1 LSLIRANNLSEL
13 TCLEYWHLIVVFG
26 INGGVGTSLLFT
38 PSIAAIGHFF
48 NRRRGNATGIAA
60 TGCAFGGIVFPL
72 LLQSLIPKVG
82 FAWATRVMGFII
94 LFLCIIANLLIKS
107 NLPRSLAAKS
117 PHPDFKI
124 LSQPTFAMT
133 VLGSFLI
140 EWALFVPL
148 TYITTYAIQQGFS
161 QAFAYQILPILNASS
176 VFGRWLPGLYS
187 DTLGRFN
194 CSIVCILLTIISVFA
209 VWLPFGGQTAGIVVF
224 VVVFGFASGS
234 NISLTPVCVG
244 QLCETRDY
252 GRYYATCYTI
262 VSIGCLT
269 GVPIAGEII
278 DRDGGEC
285 WGLIVFTGCC
295 YIGAFG
301 AFAVAR
307 AQMKGLV
314 C

>member
-1 LSLIRANNLSEL
+1 MRCSFHVLARGLQKSLSLIRVNNLSEL
-13 TCLEYWHLIVVFG
+13 TCLEYWHFIVVFG

-117 PHPDFKI
+117 PHPDFRI

-148 TYITTYAIQQGFS
+148 TYLTSYAIQQGFS
-161 QAFAYQILPILNASS
+161 QAFAYQTANPRRKLGFPALAPWALFRYPRPIQL
-176 VFGRWLPGLYS
+176 FHCLYITDNYLS
-187 DTLGRFN
+187 IRSLAPIRRPDSRHCGV
-194 CSIVCILLTIISVFA
+194 CSG
-209 VWLPFGGQTAGIVVF
+209 VWI
-224 VVVFGFASGS
+224 
-234 NISLTPVCVG
+234 CKW
-244 QLCETRDY
+244 E
-252 GRYYATCYTI
+252 
-262 VSIGCLT
+262 
-269 GVPIAGEII
+269 
-278 DRDGGEC
+278 
-285 WGLIVFTGCC
+285 
-295 YIGAFG
+295 
-301 AFAVAR
+301 
-307 AQMKGLV
+307 
-314 C
+314 